1 MAIYQVDFRG
11 FPNVSLDILKDLR
24 NNVRSE
30 KEEIVSVERIDE
42 SSIKIVTKE
51 VKR

>member
-11 FPNVSLDILKDLR
+11 FLSVSLAILKDLR
-24 NNVRSE
+24 DNVRSG
-30 KEEIVSVERIDE
+30 KEEIVSVERIDG

-51 VKR
+51 VM